1 MRWRSGAAPCSR
13 INSVGASYASAL
25 MEEEKTAL
33 LSSGDRGVTRPP
45 EKIREK
51 AADENTRT
59 RTCTSFSRTGLV
71 GICYTSSPVHTN
83 TPKHFCVAHTL
94 LDAHLVAGRNR
105 RNVYWRSYKHIVA
118 CITL

>member
-1 MRWRSGAAPCSR
+1 MRWGGGVAPCSS
-13 INSVGASYASAL
+13 INSVGASNSSAL

-59 RTCTSFSRTGLV
+59 CTSFSRKRTPGSQKISRWV
-71 GICYTSSPVHTN
+71 GI
-83 TPKHFCVAHTL
+83 
-94 LDAHLVAGRNR
+94 
-105 RNVYWRSYKHIVA
+105 W
-118 CITL
+118 